1 MTAPPTQADDA
12 RFMRRAL
19 ELARLAEGRTAPNP
33 MVGAVCVRD
42 GAVVAEGWH
51 RSPGL
56 PHAEREALAAFG
68 GRAAGATLYVNLEPC
83 CHHGRTPPCTD
94 LLVGAGLA
102 RVVVAMVDPDPRV
115 RGRGIAA
122 LRAAGIPVEVGL
134 LEAEA
139 RRLNAPFLRAQLD
152 GRPLVVLKAGIT
164 LDGRIADVQ
173 GASRWITG
181 PEARAAGHRLRD
193 RHDAI
198 LVGAGTLRADDPALN
213 TRIDGGRDAVPVLL
227 DSRLSI
233 APDARVLTAGRP
245 PIIYCALDAPER
257 DDLRAVVARVPRSDR
272 GLDLTAVLSDLV
284 SRGVHS
290 VLVEGGGRVH
300 RSLLDAGVV
309 DRIHLFVAP
318 TALAGGPGWLAGPPL
333 ALADAPRYAILDATP
348 VGADLHVVLE
358 A

>member
-1 MTAPPTQADDA
+1 MSGAASLADDA

-19 ELARLAEGRTAPNP
+19 ELARLGEGRTAPNP
-33 MVGAVCVRD
+33 MVGAVFVRD
-42 GAVVAEGWH
+42 GRVIAEGWH
-51 RSPGL
+51 RAPGA
-56 PHAEREALAAFG
+56 PHAEREALAAFAG
-68 GRAAGATLYVNLEPC
+68 QAQGATLYVNLEPC

-94 LLVGAGLA
+94 LLRAAGLT
-102 RVVVAMVDPDPRV
+102 RVVVGMIDPDPRV

-122 LRAAGIPVEVGL
+122 LRAAGLPVDVGV

-139 RRLNAPFLRAQLD
+139 RRLNAPFLRAQLK

-164 LDGRIADVQ
+164 LDGRIADAE
-173 GASRWITG
+173 GASQWITG

-193 RHDAI
+193 RHDAV
-198 LVGAGTLRADDPALN
+198 LVGAGTLRADDPSLN

-233 APDARVLTAGRP
+233 ASDARVLTAGRP
-245 PIIYCALDAPER
+245 PLIYCAPDAPQR
-257 DDLRAVVARVPRSDR
+257 DLRAVIARVPRSDR
-272 GLDLTAVLSDLV
+272 GLDVAAVLSDLV
-284 SRGVHS
+284 ARGIHS

-318 TALAGGPGWLAGPPL
+318 TALAGGAGWLAGPPL
-333 ALADAPRYAILDATP
+333 ALADAPRYAIIHAEP